1 MSDYFERV
9 ERQLVERVQAGAAHR
24 SRLAPR
30 LGQLVPVAAAL
41 VVVAVVAVFLAVRG
55 PSPSGLPANGA
66 SSTITL
72 SASALDPQVR
82 LEKSIQRS
90 LEVLRRRFHSVLRG
104 IRVTRSAD
112 GVTIVVPPGASAA
125 VRAEINA
132 LLAPGRLALYDW
144 EGSVL
149 LPDGR
154 TVASQLRARAQGPPA
169 LEISQGGG
177 SAAPGYAGAGA
188 VTLYQAVLLASR
200 QPAAAG
206 SRGPGGARTYYLFGA
221 PGSRACAAVARDQ
234 GTALAQGFHCL
245 LSGPAG
251 TRADVLNDLRPGVGT
266 AGAQELAVPSSAV
279 VLQAQAPQ
287 TGPSQS
293 ADSPSARF
301 FVLANRPQLTN
312 AEVLSPRPSTDP
324 SGSAGVVGRLTAAGG
339 RAFQRVTREIA
350 RRGLTVSGIGQTLN
364 QHFAVAVDGRLVNVP
379 SIDFKTY
386 PDGVST
392 QGGIDLV
399 DGLTSRS
406 AAELA
411 TLLRFGPLSVSLTA
425 R

>member
-1 MSDYFERV
+1 VSDYFERV
-9 ERQLVERVQAGAAHR
+9 ERQLVERVQTGATHR
-24 SRLAPR
+24 WRLAPR

-55 PSPSGLPANGA
+55 PSPSGLPANGT
-66 SSTITL
+66 SSTIAL

-82 LEKSIQRS
+82 LEQSIQRS
-90 LEVLRRRFHSVLRG
+90 LEVLRHRFHSALRG

-112 GVTIVVPPGASAA
+112 GVTIVVPPGATAA

-132 LLAPGRLALYDW
+132 LLAPGRLTLYDW

-154 TVASQLRARAQGPPA
+154 TVASQLRALAQGPSA
-169 LEISQGGG
+169 LKISQGAG
-177 SAAPGYAGAGA
+177 SAAPGSAGAGA
-188 VTLYQAVLLASR
+188 MTLYQAVRLAAR
-200 QPAAAG
+200 QPATG
-206 SRGPGGARTYYLFGA
+206 SSGGTQTTTYYLFGA
-221 PGSRACAAVARDQ
+221 PGSAACASAAREQ
-234 GTALAQGFHCL
+234 ATAFPPDFHCL

-251 TRADVLNDLRPGVGT
+251 TRADVLNDLPRGVGT
-266 AGAQELAVPSSAV
+266 VGAQELAVPSSAV
-279 VLQAQAPQ
+279 VLQAEAPQ
-287 TGPSQS
+287 TGPSPS
-293 ADSPSARF
+293 TGSPSARF

-312 AEVLSPRPSTDP
+312 ADVVGPRPITTP
-324 SGSAGVVGRLTAAGG
+324 SGGADVLGRLTAAGG
-339 RAFQRVTREIA
+339 RAFQRVTRELA
-350 RRGLTVSGIGQTLN
+350 RRGLTVSGTGLTLN
-364 QHFAVAVDGRLVNVP
+364 QHFAFAVDGRLVNVP
-379 SIDFKTY
+379 SIDFKAY

-411 TLLRFGPLSVSLTA
+411 TLLRFGPLSVSLTG